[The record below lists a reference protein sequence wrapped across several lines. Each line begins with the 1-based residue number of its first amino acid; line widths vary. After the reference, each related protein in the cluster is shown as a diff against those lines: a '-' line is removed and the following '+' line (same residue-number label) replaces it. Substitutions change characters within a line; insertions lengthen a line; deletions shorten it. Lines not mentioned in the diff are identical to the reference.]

1 MEFLKEVPKE
11 VWCATVDLINKL
23 LYPVTATTV
32 GVGKLI
38 EHKFSTLNEI
48 QKNNRQKNFRRS
60 FRKNIQCKDI
70 QLQ

>member
-48 QKNNRQKNFRRS
+48 QKIIAKKTLEEASEKISNSKIS
-60 FRKNIQCKDI
+60 G
-70 QLQ
+70 